1 VTTDSSADLNTSTET
16 PVHERPSAEPPPG
29 RSAWKKPVILAGT
42 ALLLVGT
49 CGVLLQRNGEAAPS
63 ATAEPVPDVPRVKGD
78 LISFSDDFAKR
89 AGVRFAKVRFEQL
102 VPVVAAVG
110 TADYNAEHVAA
121 IGTRL
126 RGLVSR
132 VTKFEGDAVDAGTVL
147 ARVESAELGEAQAA
161 VSMLDAERHAAE
173 LNADREAKLAER
185 NLTTARELEMA
196 AVEAKKATLLL
207 GAAEQKV
214 AALGGSART
223 KSEVTL
229 GAHEVRSPIQGTVV
243 ERNVAPGQFVEG
255 QLVAFKVANLDHLWI
270 ELDVFE
276 RNLNRISVGDRA
288 ELKPLSGGSET
299 LIGRV
304 AKIASRI
311 DQETHSAKVRIE
323 VENRDRKLRVGQ
335 AVQALIHSSGGN
347 LAPRPIAPSSAITFV
362 DGKPTVFVT
371 AGRNA
376 VRVVNVQ
383 LGANDGDETEILSG
397 LTEADQIVTEGAFAL
412 KSELFR

>member
-1 VTTDSSADLNTSTET
+1 VTSIAPEDRLSSGGEPQVSTPAAASTSWTKRAAIIALPIALGGVGFFLWRQHSEAPLHT
-16 PVHERPSAEPPPG
+16 QAEP
-29 RSAWKKPVILAGT
+29 A
-42 ALLLVGT
+42 
-49 CGVLLQRNGEAAPS
+49 
-63 ATAEPVPDVPRVKGD
+63 PDVPRVQGD
-78 LISFSDDFAKR
+78 HISFSESFAKR
-89 AGVRFAKVRFEQL
+89 AGIKIAEVRFAEL
-102 VPVVAAVG
+102 VPVVSAVG
-110 TADYNAEHVAA
+110 TADFNAEYVAA

-132 VTKFEGDAVDAGTVL
+132 VNKFEGDAVKAGTVL

-173 LNADREAKLAER
+173 LNAEREAKLAER

-196 AVEAKKATLLL
+196 AVEAKKARLLL
-207 GAAEQKV
+207 GAAQQKV
-214 AALGGSART
+214 AALGGA
-223 KSEVTL
+223 KSEAAL
-229 GAHEVRSPIQGTVV
+229 GAHDVRSPIEGTVV

-276 RNLNRISVGDRA
+276 RNLSRISVGDRA
-288 ELKPLSGGSET
+288 ELKPLSGQSAP

-304 AKIASRI
+304 GKIASTI

-335 AVQALIHSSGGN
+335 AVQAVIHSGGIH
-347 LAPRPIAPSSAITFV
+347 LGKRPIVPTAAITFV
-362 DGKPTVFVT
+362 DGKPTVFVAANPT
-371 AGRNA
+371 S
-376 VRVVNVQ
+376 VRVVNVH
-383 LGANDGDETEILSG
+383 LGANDGDETEILQG
-397 LTEADQIVTEGAFAL
+397 LSEGDQIVTDGAFAL

>member
-1 VTTDSSADLNTSTET
+1 VSIDSSEDLASTTTEHSSV
-16 PVHERPSAEPPPG
+16 PAGHPPG
-29 RSAWKKPVILAGT
+29 LYEYFVIG
-42 ALLLVGT
+42 ALP
-49 CGVLLQRNGEAAPS
+49 VLLGGVGLFLWQRTGEAALDTQAES
-63 ATAEPVPDVPRVKGD
+63 APDVPRVQGD
-78 LISFSDDFAKR
+78 QIRFSENFAKR
-89 AGVRFAKVRFEQL
+89 AGIKIAKVRFEQL
-102 VPVVAAVG
+102 VPVVSAVG
-110 TADYNAEHVAA
+110 TADFNAEYVAA

-132 VTKFEGDAVDAGTVL
+132 VTKFEGDPVKAGTVL

-173 LNADREAKLAER
+173 LNADREKKLAER

-196 AVEAKKATLLL
+196 SVEAKKAGLHL
-207 GAAEQKV
+207 AAAQQKV
-214 AALGGSART
+214 AALGGNLRT
-223 KSEVTL
+223 KNEVSL
-229 GAHEVRSPIQGTVV
+229 GAHDVRSPIEGTVV

-276 RNLNRISVGDRA
+276 RNLSRISVGDRA
-288 ELKPLSGGSET
+288 ELKPLSGNAEP

-304 AKIASRI
+304 GKIASTI

-335 AVQALIHSSGGN
+335 AVQAIIHSSGGH
-347 LAPRPIAPSSAITFV
+347 LAKRPIVPTAAITFV
-362 DGKPTVFVT
+362 DGKPTLFVG
-371 AGRNA
+371 AGPNA
-376 VRVVNVQ
+376 VRVVSVQ
-383 LGANDGDETEILSG
+383 LGANDGDETEILHG
-397 LTEADQIVTEGAFAL
+397 IGEADQIVTEGAFAL